1 MRDAGKSGEMPHM
14 DPTAGAIGI
23 STVLSRHAAAIPNG
37 IPSPIASAPP
47 PSEPSPRFA
56 TAWVLTGLAAMFAL
70 SPWAR
75 PEFALL
81 LGVALALLSLAPPGN
96 AIRHW
101 SKLLIQICVVLL
113 GFGMNLTEL
122 ARAGLTGV
130 GFAFGTIVGTFALG
144 VALARALKIDQKLAT
159 LISSGTAICGG
170 SAIAAVGS
178 TIAASSAH
186 MSVSIGA
193 VFILNALGLWIFPPL
208 GHFFNLSQH
217 QFGVWS
223 AVAIHD
229 VSSVV
234 GAASKF
240 GDEALQVA
248 TAVKLSRTLWIVPI
262 ALAAAWFFR
271 NDAAAKSKSKL
282 PVPWFIALF
291 VLASV
296 VGTYVPLVH
305 EHVGTL
311 TLIARRGMCLALL
324 LVGLGLSRSALAS
337 VGVRPLVLA
346 VALWVF
352 ISAVSL
358 VVVRAT
364 IG

>member
-1 MRDAGKSGEMPHM
+1 M
-14 DPTAGAIGI
+14 
-23 STVLSRHAAAIPNG
+23 V
-37 IPSPIASAPP
+37 PSPTVPEATQSGQSA
-47 PSEPSPRFA
+47 RTYA
-56 TAWVLTGLAAMFAL
+56 AWLLTGVGAAFAL

-81 LGVALALLSLAPPGN
+81 LGVALALLSLAPPST
-96 AIRHW
+96 ATRSW
-101 SKLLIQICVVLL
+101 SKLLIQVCVVLL
-113 GFGMNLTEL
+113 GFGMNLNEL
-122 ARAGLTGV
+122 AKAGLTGV
-130 GFAFGTIVGTFALG
+130 AFAFGTIVGTFALG
-144 VALARALKIDQKLAT
+144 VAIARTLKIDQKLAT

-178 TIAASSAH
+178 TIRASTAH

-193 VFILNALGLWIFPPL
+193 VFILNAVGLWIFPAL
-208 GHFFNLSQH
+208 GHWFQLSQH

-271 NDAAAKSKSKL
+271 GDADSNSKGKL
-282 PVPWFIALF
+282 PIPWFIGMF
-291 VLASV
+291 VIASV
-296 VGTYVPLVH
+296 IGTYVPMVQ

-311 TLIARRGMCLALL
+311 TLVARRGMCLALL

-337 VGVRPLVLA
+337 VGARPLFLA
-346 VALWVF
+346 VTLWVF

-364 IG
+364 IH

>member
-1 MRDAGKSGEMPHM
+1 LGG
-14 DPTAGAIGI
+14 
-23 STVLSRHAAAIPNG
+23 L
-37 IPSPIASAPP
+37 
-47 PSEPSPRFA
+47 FA
-56 TAWVLTGLAAMFAL
+56 V

-113 GFGMNLTEL
+113 GFGMNLIEL
-122 ARAGLTGV
+122 AKAGLTGV

-144 VALARALKIDQKLAT
+144 VVLARALQIDQKLAT

-178 TIAASSAH
+178 TISASSAH

-193 VFILNALGLWIFPPL
+193 VFILNAVGLWIFPPL
-208 GHFFNLSQH
+208 GHFFNLTQH

-234 GAASKF
+234 GAASRF

-248 TAVKLSRTLWIVPI
+248 TAVKLSRTLWIVPVAI
-262 ALAAAWFFR
+262 AAAWFFR
-271 NDAAAKSKSKL
+271 HDAARGKSKL
-282 PVPWFIALF
+282 TVPWFIALF

-311 TLIARRGMCLALL
+311 TLVARRGMCLALL

-352 ISAVSL
+352 ISAGAL
-358 VVVRAT
+358 LVVRAT
-364 IG
+364 IA

>member
-1 MRDAGKSGEMPHM
+1 VKPHGISSPIVSEATQSGPSSR
-14 DPTAGAIGI
+14 TSLAWALTAAGA
-23 STVLSRHAAAIPNG
+23 LFAI
-37 IPSPIASAPP
+37 
-47 PSEPSPRFA
+47 
-56 TAWVLTGLAAMFAL
+56 

-81 LGVALALLSLAPPGN
+81 LGVALALLALAPPGN

-122 ARAGLTGV
+122 AKAGLTGV
-130 GFAFGTIVGTFALG
+130 GFALGTIVGTFALG
-144 VALARALKIDQKLAT
+144 VALARLLKIDQKLAT

-178 TIAASSAH
+178 TISASSAH

-193 VFILNALGLWIFPPL
+193 VFILNAVGLWIFPPL
-208 GHFFNLSQH
+208 GHFFSLSQH

-271 NDAAAKSKSKL
+271 NDPAAKGKSKL
-282 PVPWFIALF
+282 PVPWFIGLF

-324 LVGLGLSRSALAS
+324 LVGLGLSRAALAS

>member
-1 MRDAGKSGEMPHM
+1 MP
-14 DPTAGAIGI
+14 P
-23 STVLSRHAAAIPNG
+23 AAA
-37 IPSPIASAPP
+37 
-47 PSEPSPRFA
+47 
-56 TAWVLTGLAAMFAL
+56 WVITGVAAALAV

-75 PEFALL
+75 PEYALL
-81 LGVALALLSLAPPGN
+81 VGVLLALTSLAPPGDFVKK
-96 AIRHW
+96 W
-101 SKLLIQICVVLL
+101 SKTLIQVCVVLL
-113 GFGMNLTEL
+113 GFGMNLTDL

-144 VALARALKIDQKLAT
+144 IAMARWLRIDQKLAT

-178 TIAASSAH
+178 TIGASSAH
-186 MSVSIGA
+186 MSVSIGV
-193 VFILNALGLWIFPPL
+193 VFILNAVGLWVFPPL
-208 GHFFNLSQH
+208 GHWFSLSPH

-248 TAVKLSRTLWIVPI
+248 TAVKLSRTLWIVPV

-271 NDAAAKSKSKL
+271 ADGRKGKL
-282 PVPWFIALF
+282 PIPWFIGLF

-296 VGTYVPLVH
+296 AGTYVPLVH
-305 EHVGTL
+305 EHVATL
-311 TLIARRGMCLALL
+311 TPVARRGMCLALL
-324 LVGLGLSRSALAS
+324 LVGLGLSRAALKS

-346 VALWVF
+346 VTLWVF
-352 ISAVSL
+352 ISAVAL

-364 IG
+364 IV